1 MECLAPH
8 VVHMEQLDLHAQKK
22 FRACKVPRLLSF
34 GLVHNVDGVDG
45 DFALKSFLARRRAG
59 FFV

>member
-1 MECLAPH
+1 
-8 VVHMEQLDLHAQKK
+8 MEQLDLHAQKK